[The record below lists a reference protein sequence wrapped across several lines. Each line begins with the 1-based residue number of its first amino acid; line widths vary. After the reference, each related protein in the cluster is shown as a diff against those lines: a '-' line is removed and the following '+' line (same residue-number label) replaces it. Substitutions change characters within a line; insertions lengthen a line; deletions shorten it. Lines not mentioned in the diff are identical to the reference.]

1 MTVFLTGDN
10 FQRKLTAKDA
20 NRMLKAA
27 QEQEAGAGNLTTR
40 DIIDAWQNQQVM
52 VRWDGPL
59 RADAYSVI
67 GIGNALEP
75 YTSGTLPV
83 RDRQQLNIFRGQLLR
98 IKKHWFR
105 HGVLQRHAWPGE
117 LVPAAVYGLT
127 FAQMAGSAYD
137 NATGP
142 FQGSRV
148 ILRDVAYNGTDD
160 RMGMFE
166 YQTSVSTSFG
176 HAKLMR
182 ATNQQLYERHRSLV
196 QLHERNT
203 VWGALLTNRVSTT
216 EFDGHITIYGA
227 TLGAIKIWDVFSLMP
242 STTDIPTGA
251 CNIGVGIE
259 LTQNCQNS
267 TAEALPDITGYII
280 CVNRSTTLTGVEMS
294 VPPI

>member
-27 QEQEAGAGNLTTR
+27 QEQEAGAGNLTSQ
-40 DIIDAWQNQQVM
+40 DIQRAWDNQHVM

-75 YTSGTLPV
+75 YNSGALPP
-83 RDRQQLNIFRGQLLR
+83 RDRQQLNIFRGQLVR
-98 IKKHWFR
+98 VKKHWFR
-105 HGVLQRHAWPGE
+105 YGVLQQHAWPGQV
-117 LVPAAVYGLT
+117 VPAAVYGVT
-127 FAQMAGSAYD
+127 FAQLSVYD
-137 NATGP
+137 NNTGP
-142 FQGSRV
+142 LQGSRLA
-148 ILRDVAYNGTDD
+148 LRDIAFSGSDD
-160 RMGMFE
+160 RTGVFY
-166 YQTSVSTSFG
+166 YQTSTSTSFG
-176 HAKLMR
+176 HAKLLR
-182 ATNQQLYERHRSLV
+182 GTRDTLLEKHRSLV
-196 QLHERNT
+196 QLHDRNT

-242 STTDIPTGA
+242 PTSEIPTGS

-259 LTQNCQNS
+259 LTQNITNS
-267 TAEALPDITGYII
+267 TAEALPDISGYII
-280 CVNRSTTLTGVEMS
+280 CVNRGTTLTNVEMS